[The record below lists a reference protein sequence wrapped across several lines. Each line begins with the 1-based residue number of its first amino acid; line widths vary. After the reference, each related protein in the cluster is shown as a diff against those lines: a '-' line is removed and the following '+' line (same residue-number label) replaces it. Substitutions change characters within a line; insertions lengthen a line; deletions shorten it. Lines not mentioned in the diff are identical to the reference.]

1 MALAKRR
8 IRSAGSGGDSGTR
21 PGTGTRRAGRAT
33 AARVVEAA
41 RALLM
46 ERGYPGFT
54 MRNVAARAGLHLA
67 NVQYYFPTREHLI
80 RALLDATGA
89 HYRNA
94 YAELHANA
102 PVDPRQRF
110 LAVLEFNLRDV
121 TTAPTRRYFTQLW
134 ALLDACDAGG
144 GLLTELYELDLQ
156 QLAEQI
162 SALCPTVLPA
172 EIRRRAALLASMIE
186 GLLLVHGAHGTGTAS
201 RQRLLAGARELGL
214 AIALGK
220 AGTVD

>member
-8 IRSAGSGGDSGTR
+8 IRSAGTGLDSGAR

-33 AARVVEAA
+33 AARVLEAA
-41 RALLM
+41 RAVLV

-54 MRNVAARAGLHLA
+54 MRNVAAHAGLHLA

-94 YAELHANA
+94 YAELTASL
-102 PVDPRQRF
+102 PSDPRQRF
-110 LAVLEFNLRDV
+110 LAVLDYNLRDV

-134 ALLDACDAGG
+134 ALLDACDATG
-144 GLLTELYELDLQ
+144 GLLAELYELDLQ
-156 QLAEQI
+156 QLSEQI
-162 SALCPTVLPA
+162 SALCPTVAAP

-186 GLLLVHGAHGTGTAS
+186 GMLLVHGAHGTGPAA
-201 RQRLLAGARELGL
+201 RHRLLAGARELGL
-214 AIALGK
+214 AIALGL
-220 AGTVD
+220 AGTVP